1 MSVEKVIDTGDA
13 FRGYLFP
20 RRLKMPSGEPG
31 ILVQVYRTEIYG
43 TNALIERTGCR
54 IKHVLHHMTLAAC
67 ENERSVR
74 TPLNMG
80 T

>member
-20 RRLKMPSGEPG
+20 RRLKMPGSEPG
-31 ILVQVYRTEIYG
+31 ILFHIYRTEIYG
-43 TNALIERTGCR
+43 THALIERTGCG
-54 IKHVLHHMTLAAC
+54 IKHVPHHMALAAC
-67 ENERSVR
+67 ENERSVC